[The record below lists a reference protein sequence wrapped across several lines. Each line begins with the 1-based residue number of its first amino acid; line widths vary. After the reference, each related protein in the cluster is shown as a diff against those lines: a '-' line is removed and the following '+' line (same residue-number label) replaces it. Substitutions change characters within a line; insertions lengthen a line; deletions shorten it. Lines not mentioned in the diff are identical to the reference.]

1 MEMEKWFFETVG
13 FLISLFGTVV
23 VFWGVA
29 EAFLGFLRTKVR
41 LAGEAAT
48 EALAAIRRRLGAH
61 LLLGLEVFIAED
73 IINSVI
79 RPSWEKVGMLGA
91 IVVIR
96 TVLSH
101 FLHRE
106 LAEEEPKTTVPA
118 GGADGPATGG
128 PPAET
133 RE

>member
-1 MEMEKWFFETVG
+1 MERWFFETVG

-29 EAFLGFLRTKVR
+29 EAFLGFLRTKRR
-41 LAGEAAT
+41 LAGEAAA

-106 LAEEEPKTTVPA
+106 LAEEERGKAASIA
-118 GGADGPATGG
+118 GAARPTLGG
-128 PPAET
+128 TPPAKE
-133 RE
+133 E

>member
-1 MEMEKWFFETVG
+1 MEKWFFETVG

-29 EAFLGFLRTKVR
+29 EAFLGFLRTKLK
-41 LAGEAAT
+41 LAGEEAT

-106 LAEEEPKTTVPA
+106 LAEEEHGKTVRSVDADKPWPA
-118 GGADGPATGG
+118 GTSVGKG
-128 PPAET
+128 E
-133 RE
+133 